1 MTSDDASLDEGASGA
16 SSPYLGRCAESRPA
30 SGDTRTPMPMD
41 GTARWDEGLLPPP
54 PRPVPE
60 GVQHAAR
67 AMGRKPPAAQTLPSF
82 SVNLPGYEILG
93 ELGRGGMGVV
103 YRARHR
109 QLNRDVAL
117 KMVLHGPHASPREWE
132 RLRAEAESIARL
144 QHPHIVQIFE
154 IGETE
159 GCPYCALEYVDG
171 GSLADE
177 IHGTPQPH
185 RAAVECVMALCQA
198 IAYAHQRGILHR
210 DLKPSNVL
218 LTRERVP
225 KVTDFGLAKQY
236 SATDVS
242 VACEPTPSGQSQ
254 SQIAGTPSYMAPELL
269 RGSKR
274 SPQVTV
280 DVYGLGAILYEL
292 LTGRPPFRAESP
304 QETLI
309 QVLLDEPVPP
319 LRLRPTLPRDLDTIC
334 LKCLAKQPDRRYA
347 SVDALLHDLRCF
359 LAGKPISAR
368 PIRIAERGLKW
379 ARRRPAVAALLAG
392 IVLIVAALLCVG
404 WGVAMRERQQ
414 AALLR
419 GERNRA
425 IRERNEKTLFLEKSL
440 AAEQQLKELADAM
453 ATLPEGQLQRQ
464 LQEERL
470 KIYLEAVTR
479 PSDDLLISRE
489 QARTY
494 ERLSDIYRNLKK
506 RSEALDAQ
514 RSANQIFARLIEA
527 EPRNE
532 AYEGDYVIG
541 LDRLALLLKQ
551 NREYAEAERMLRDG
565 IARAE
570 QLLTR
575 SPRTARY
582 HGTLGT
588 MLNNLATYLY
598 DLDDRAQLEQ
608 ACQMLEQAIEHQRQ
622 AVALDSSPLYAM
634 FLRNHHGALAEALL
648 RKGDYERAADTARV
662 LPTFFPDDPLDYKR
676 AANFLDRCGRAAAA
690 DASLDVAER
699 ERRSAGYAEEA
710 ASLRDQARQR
720 GDRART

>member
-1 MTSDDASLDEGASGA
+1 
-16 SSPYLGRCAESRPA
+16 
-30 SGDTRTPMPMD
+30 MD

-54 PRPVPE
+54 PCPVPE
-60 GVQHAAR
+60 GVQRVAR
-67 AMGRKPPAAQTLPSF
+67 AMGLRQPATQTLPSF
-82 SVNLPGYEILG
+82 SFNLPDYEILG

-109 QLNRDVAL
+109 RLHREVAL
-117 KMVLHGPHASPREWE
+117 KMVLHGPHASPRELE
-132 RLRAEAESIARL
+132 RLRLEAESIARL

-154 IGETE
+154 VGETN

-171 GSLADE
+171 GSLADQ

-185 RAAVECVMALCQA
+185 GAAVECVMALCQA

-236 SATDVS
+236 ATTDVS
-242 VACEPTPSGQSQ
+242 VASETSPSARSQ
-254 SQIAGTPSYMAPELL
+254 SQIVGTPSYMAPELL
-269 RGSKR
+269 RCGKR
-274 SPQVTV
+274 SPQVTM

-304 QETLI
+304 QETLV
-309 QVLLDEPVPP
+309 QVLLDDPVPP
-319 LRLRPTLPRDLDTIC
+319 IRLQPKLPRDLDTIC

-347 SVDALLHDLRCF
+347 TVDALQHDLRCF
-359 LAGKPISAR
+359 LEGKPISAR
-368 PIRIAERGLKW
+368 PIGVAERGLKW
-379 ARRRPAVAALLAG
+379 ARRRPAGAARQAG
-392 IVLIVAALLCVG
+392 IVLTVATLLCVG

-419 GERNRA
+419 EERNRA
-425 IRERNEKTLFLEKSL
+425 IHERNEKTLFLEKSL

-453 ATLPEGQLQRQ
+453 ATLPEGQLRRR

-470 KIYLEAVTR
+470 KIYLEAVSR
-479 PSDDLLISRE
+479 ASDDLLISRE

-494 ERLSDIYRNLKK
+494 QRLADIYRNLKK
-506 RSEALDAQ
+506 PGEALDAQ
-514 RSANQIFARLIEA
+514 RSANQIFACLIQA
-527 EPRNE
+527 APRNE
-532 AYEGDYVIG
+532 EYEGDYVIG
-541 LDRLALLLKQ
+541 LDRLGLLLKQ
-551 NREYAEAERMLRDG
+551 NQEFSEAEQTLRDG

-608 ACQMLEQAIEHQRQ
+608 ACEMLEQAIDHQRQ
-622 AVALDSSPLYAM
+622 AVALDSSPLYTM

-648 RKGDYERAADTARV
+648 RKGDYERAADRARV

-676 AANFLDRCGRAAAA
+676 AADFLDRCSRAAAA
-690 DASLDVAER
+690 DTSLEAAER
-699 ERRSAGYAEEA
+699 ERRSTRYAEEA